1 MIVILFSCKSVT
13 EQSLNPFAL
22 YVLFAFLWR
31 ICKAQDSFLAWYVRV
46 IFLGSS
52 TESVLQKFRKS
63 FSLRFYKK
71 GGGSHSK
78 DEDEEDKDPPP
89 PHESP
94 PPETRLTPPL
104 TKEDS
109 SEKFRFVRCFEFET
123 TSKFQILLI

>member
-1 MIVILFSCKSVT
+1 MY
-13 EQSLNPFAL
+13 LNN
-22 YVLFAFLWR
+22 YVL
-31 ICKAQDSFLAWYVRV
+31 
-46 IFLGSS
+46 FLGSS

-109 SEKFRFVRCFEFET
+109 SEKFRFVRCFEFKTASEFQT
-123 TSKFQILLI
+123 VLYKFALEY